1 MPEYIEANEERS
13 GTMKDDHNDLMSKTD
28 GFTEVKDHGGE
39 RQRFGF
45 GGERESAS
53 GKGRFD
59 LLPMCAIRR
68 LAQHYENGAK
78 KYATRNWERGLP
90 LSRFIDSAFRH
101 LGDFMEGDRS
111 EDHLAA
117 ILWNISGYIWTEK
130 MISAGKL
137 PADLNDTPWPPSC

>member
-1 MPEYIEANEERS
+1 MS
-13 GTMKDDHNDLMSKTD
+13 GFSGVRDD
-28 GFTEVKDHGGE
+28 GGE
-39 RQRFGF
+39 RLVFD
-45 GGERESAS
+45 GGGVREATV

-59 LLPMCAIRR
+59 LLPPEAITR

-78 KYATRNWERGLP
+78 KYADRNWEKGLP

-101 LGDFMEGDRS
+101 LMQFMAGDRT

-130 MISAGKL
+130 KIMEGVL
-137 PADLNDTPWPPSC
+137 PESLRDVPWPPSVKL